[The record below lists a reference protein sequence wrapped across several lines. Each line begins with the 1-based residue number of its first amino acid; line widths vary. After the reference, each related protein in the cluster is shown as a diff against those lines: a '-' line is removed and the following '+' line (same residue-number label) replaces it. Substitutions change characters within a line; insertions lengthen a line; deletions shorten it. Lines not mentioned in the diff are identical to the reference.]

1 MKHKKYEDLIQL
13 YLYDEIDEANKRFL
27 KQHLKGCP
35 ECKNHLEELSKMFK
49 IFMEKDKN
57 ESDDKLLFEARAELR
72 GYLRAQKNKTSI
84 AGKLI
89 QILSLLTIKPVSI
102 AFSGATVLLV
112 GFFLGYLIFK
122 TPTVNNSEEGLNF
135 NNLTKIQNINFLDPD
150 PNDGVVEFTYESVK
164 SGRIKGN
171 INDSQVQELLT
182 YAMLNEKNPGTRL
195 NSINVINASD
205 QTQKDDE
212 LKSVLIS
219 VAKYDN
225 NPGVRREAL
234 KSLNELIIDKEIKDA
249 LIYVL
254 LNDTS
259 AGIRIEAINC
269 LMEATKKGVKLD
281 EIDLITLKNKI
292 ESDENNYLKYQLHN
306 IVKEY

>member
-1 MKHKKYEDLIQL
+1 MQHEKFEELVQL
-13 YLYDEIDEANKRFL
+13 YLYDEIDEANKKIL
-27 KQHLKGCP
+27 EQHLKSCP
-35 ECKNHLEELSKMFK
+35 ECNAHLEELNKMFK
-49 IFMEKDKN
+49 RFKENDNN

-84 AGKLI
+84 ADKLI
-89 QILSLLTIKPVSI
+89 QILSSLMIKPVSI
-102 AFSGATVLLV
+102 AFGGAAVLLV
-112 GFFLGYLIFK
+112 GFFLGYMIFK
-122 TPTVNNSEEGLNF
+122 TPIVNNSEEGLNF
-135 NNLTKIQNINFLDPD
+135 NSLTKIQNINFLDPD

-171 INDSQVQELLT
+171 INDSQVQEILT

-195 NSINVINASD
+195 NSINVINASNPA
-205 QTQKDDE
+205 KNDDE

-225 NPGVRREAL
+225 NPGVRREAI
-234 KSLNELIIDKEIKDA
+234 KSLNELTADKEIKDA

-259 AGIRIEAINC
+259 AGIRIEAINS
-269 LMEATKKGVKLD
+269 LMEASKKGIKLD
-281 EIDLITLKNKI
+281 EADLTTLKDKI
-292 ESDENNYLKYQLHN
+292 QLDENNYVRYQLKN

>member
-1 MKHKKYEDLIQL
+1 MQHEKYDELIQL
-13 YLYDEIDEANKRFL
+13 YLYDEIDEANKKIL
-27 KQHLKGCP
+27 EQHLKSCP
-35 ECKNHLEELSKMFK
+35 ECNAHLEELNKMFK
-49 IFMEKDKN
+49 RFKENDNN
-57 ESDDKLLFEARAELR
+57 ESDEKLLFEARAELR

-84 AGKLI
+84 ADKLI
-89 QILSLLTIKPVSI
+89 RILSSFTIKPVSI
-102 AFSGATVLLV
+102 AFGGAAVLLV
-112 GFFLGYLIFK
+112 GFFLGYMIFK

-135 NNLTKIQNINFLDPD
+135 NSLTKIQNINFLDPD

-164 SGRIKGN
+164 SGRIKGD
-171 INDSQVQELLT
+171 INDSQVQEILT

-195 NSINVINASD
+195 NSINVINASN
-205 QTQKDDE
+205 QPQKDDE

-234 KSLNELIIDKEIKDA
+234 KSLNELTVDKEIKDA

-259 AGIRIEAINC
+259 AGIRIEAINS
-269 LMEATKKGVKLD
+269 LMEASKKGVKLD
-281 EIDLITLKNKI
+281 ETDLTTLKNKI
-292 ESDENNYLKYQLHN
+292 ELDENNYVRYQLNN